1 MGDIW
6 LNVLKLGGDGPVF
19 YIIFRSNPFEN
30 LYVEFCMRN
39 LMTRKRY
46 DELTAI
52 LKKMR
57 EEEIPEVSK
66 LKLAA
71 AQEGD
76 LRENAGY
83 DAAKSKLDLLQAR
96 AADYEDMLAGVEFIE
111 DLTIGGEIVSVGTIV
126 ELTDMDTDEKEKYT
140 ILGPADSAPEAGVI
154 SFQTPLARGMIG
166 KSAGTVCTIELP
178 IGVKKARIDSIA
190 VYKA

>member
-1 MGDIW
+1 
-6 LNVLKLGGDGPVF
+6 
-19 YIIFRSNPFEN
+19 
-30 LYVEFCMRN
+30 MRN

-57 EEEIPEVSK
+57 EEEIPAVSK

-71 AQEGD
+71 AEEGD

-111 DLTIGGEIVSVGTIV
+111 DLAVGGEIVSVGTIV
-126 ELTDMDTDEKEKYT
+126 EITDQETGEQEKYT
-140 ILGPADSAPEAGVI
+140 ILGPADSDPENGVI

-166 KSAGTVCTIELP
+166 KAAGTVCEITLP
-178 IGVKKARIDSIA
+178 HGIKKAKIDSIS